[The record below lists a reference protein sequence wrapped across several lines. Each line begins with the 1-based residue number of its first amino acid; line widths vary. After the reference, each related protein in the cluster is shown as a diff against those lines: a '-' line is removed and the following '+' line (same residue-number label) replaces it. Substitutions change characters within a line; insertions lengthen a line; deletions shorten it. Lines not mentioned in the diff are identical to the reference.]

1 MQSMIERLENYERYC
16 DEAMLSEHFKA
27 LIDQANEAVKSIG
40 CEEIDLE
47 HPSLILLDVREP
59 EEFASGYIPGKKV
72 LTIPRGKLE
81 FMAIEQI
88 AKPYGQNAPVITYC
102 LKGPRGALAALQLK
116 KLGFEN
122 VMNLSGGI
130 RGWVESGRSIRNYL
144 GLLQHSPEK

>member
-1 MQSMIERLENYERYC
+1 MKSMIEQLAHYERYC

-27 LIDQANEAVKSIG
+27 LIAEANEAVESIG
-40 CEEIDLE
+40 CEAVELE
-47 HPSLILLDVREP
+47 HPALILLDVREP
-59 EEFASGYIPGKKV
+59 EEFASGYIPGRKV

-102 LKGPRGALAALQLK
+102 LKGPRGALAAWQLK

-122 VMNLSGGI
+122 VMNLRGGI
-130 RGWVESGRSIRNYL
+130 RGWVESGRPIRNYL
-144 GLLQHSPEK
+144 GLLSLTE

>member
-1 MQSMIERLENYERYC
+1 MIERLENYERYC
-16 DEAMLSEHFKA
+16 DEAMLSKHFKA
-27 LIDQANEAVKSIG
+27 LISEANEAVTSIG
-40 CEEIDLE
+40 CDEIDLK

-59 EEFASGYIPGKKV
+59 EEFSSGYIPGKKV

-88 AKPYGQNAPVITYC
+88 AKPYGQNAPIITYC
-102 LKGPRGALAALQLK
+102 LKGPRGALAAWQLK

-144 GLLQHSPEK
+144 GLLQQAPEI